1 MMGRYIFGRLLQ
13 LIPTLF
19 VITVLIFLLA
29 HMAPGDPITAMA
41 GIGASQE
48 LIDNIKAQYGLDQP
62 LFVQYG
68 RWILHV
74 LRGDLGTSIT
84 THQSVASMTWDRLEV
99 TLLLAILGTFFSVLI
114 AVPLGIL
121 AATRKGTWVDSLAMG
136 FTSLSISVP
145 SFFTAILLIV
155 IFGVQLRWVPFAGYP
170 GLTND
175 FWGSIQRLIL
185 PTISVA
191 LIYLALLA
199 RMVRSE
205 MLEVLR
211 SDFVRTARG
220 KGLRER
226 AVLISHALRN
236 ALLPSINLVTLNF
249 ASLLGG
255 TVIIEEIFA
264 LPGIGRLTIQAVLQR
279 DFPVIQGITLFVGVV
294 FILAS
299 LAADLIS
306 FKADPRV
313 SL

>member
-62 LFVQYG
+62 LVVQYG

-99 TLLLAILGTFFSVLI
+99 TLLLAILGTFFSVII

-170 GLTND
+170 GLAND

-226 AVLISHALRN
+226 SVLISHALRN

-255 TVIIEEIFA
+255 TVIIEEVFA